1 MISESIKSLRQRK
14 NFTQADLARNLNVTR
29 SSVNAWEMGISIPS
43 TQMITELSLMFG
55 VSSDYLLGIK
65 HNSTIDISGL
75 TDKEVG
81 ILVELI
87 NTFKENR
94 R

>member
-14 NFTQADLARNLNVTR
+14 SLTQADLARNLNVTR

-43 TQMITELSLMFG
+43 TQMITELSLLFG
-55 VSSDYLLGIK
+55 VSSDYLLGIE

-81 ILVELI
+81 ILVEII

-94 R
+94 K